1 MFFLHVISGK
11 TWISSMWTYTIYEYI
26 LLALDRRKALYIVY
40 GHILYM
46 NIFFLH
52 LISEKPWISA
62 IKCKKHTSIHL
73 WIYPKSPR
81 AQETDT
87 GIREMIGPDCRNLHT
102 NRHGCIYICIYA
114 KLMGQAVGIY
124 TQVDTYTC
132 IYVFTYTYP
141 YTYTCTIPTYTRTY
155 TYTYT
160 YTYTCICVHTH
171 THECYTWL
179 WKLLF

>member
-1 MFFLHVISGK
+1 
-11 TWISSMWTYTIYEYI
+11 
-26 LLALDRRKALYIVY
+26 
-40 GHILYM
+40 M
-46 NIFFLH
+46 NIFFFH

-62 IKCKKHTSIHL
+62 IKCKKHISIHL

-124 TQVDTYTC
+124 TQVDTYTY